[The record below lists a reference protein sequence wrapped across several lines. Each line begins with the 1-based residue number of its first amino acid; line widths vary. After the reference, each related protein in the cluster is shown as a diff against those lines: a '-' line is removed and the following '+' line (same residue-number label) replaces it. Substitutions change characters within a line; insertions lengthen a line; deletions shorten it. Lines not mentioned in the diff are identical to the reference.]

1 MLPEHH
7 EVLDSNDIVLVVPV
21 MVVEILEDSQLHTSL
36 ILELLLIAND
46 FDSDTLV
53 GLVIKTLDSLT
64 KAALAQE
71 LEYFVSIT

>member
-7 EVLDSNDIVLVVPV
+7 EVLDSDDIVLVVPV

-64 KAALAQE
+64 KAALAKE

>member
-7 EVLDSNDIVLVVPV
+7 EVLDSDDIVLVVPV